1 MSAEYATFGLAP
13 VMRTGGV
20 LSDGAQPAHR
30 DFMDFIV
37 DGRPLLLLLSDSG
50 AVSPLAADVRPVI
63 LTDRVPALLL
73 ERPAPPGGGRCP
85 LYGCPECRSLEC
97 GMVTAVVERAGPDVI
112 WRDFAWQTSLH
123 PDPDPDGYPG
133 TGPFRF
139 RGDLYRAALRPL
151 TDGSATGRQ
160 PIPPEGRGLPRTEGW
175 ASRA

>member
-13 VMRTGGV
+13 VTRTGGV
-20 LSDGAQPAHR
+20 PPDGAQPAHR
-30 DFMDFIV
+30 EFMDFIV
-37 DGRPLLLLLSDSG
+37 AGRPLLLLLSESG

-63 LTDRVPALLL
+63 LTARTPALLL
-73 ERPAPPGGGRCP
+73 ERPAPLAGGRCP

-123 PDPDPDGYPG
+123 TGPDHDGFPG

-139 RGDLYRAALRPL
+139 RGDLYRAALKPL
-151 TDGSATGRQ
+151 ATGTG
-160 PIPPEGRGLPRTEGW
+160 PAAP
-175 ASRA
+175 